1 MSVYVLLYGIEW
13 HKAKKFSKSQSF
25 AVFGLKIYAK
35 IAASSK
41 PPMPEDLAKSF
52 AKNEKMCNVYSCLML
67 GKVQI
72 EQTNKTTPSHPC
84 STLYVLI
91 MLIYDKNSYKT
102 CMGVLVGKGGHPN
115 GPN

>member
-52 AKNEKMCNVYSCLML
+52 AKNERMCNVYSRLML
-67 GKVQI
+67 GKVT
-72 EQTNKTTPSHPC
+72 ESNPVANTRRFTNARKNDSSSLVKPS
-84 STLYVLI
+84 
-91 MLIYDKNSYKT
+91 
-102 CMGVLVGKGGHPN
+102 
-115 GPN
+115 